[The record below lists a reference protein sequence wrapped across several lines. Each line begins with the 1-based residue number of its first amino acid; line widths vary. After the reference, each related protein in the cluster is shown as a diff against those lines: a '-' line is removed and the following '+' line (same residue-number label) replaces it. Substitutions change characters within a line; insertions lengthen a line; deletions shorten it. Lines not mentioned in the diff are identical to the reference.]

1 MQTSLKQL
9 HRKLAQVAR
18 RRRWSRRAAGCCAAA
33 VAVLWTLAVAFLL
46 DLTFELDVIQRLIV
60 LTLAAAVLCW
70 AFVRFVR
77 PWFGVRETESDL
89 ALMMEQRHHIDND
102 LIAALQFESADT
114 ARWGSVR
121 LQQSVIDSASSRG
134 EQLDVRHTAHGK
146 QTLSRSALL
155 AASMLAVVGVCLLF
169 PQHVATFLHRL
180 TLANTHYPAKTV
192 LEAVVI
198 NGDLVM
204 TPNDESTPRET
215 RSAEN
220 EPVWFVVRCCQDVP
234 KSGEV
239 VARGSED
246 RSIARVPLEQIS
258 SERRL
263 AAFEA
268 VIAVLNQPTHGEGK
282 PMGELVSD
290 DLALVESEV
299 PEVRTVFVGTQP
311 QLELTSHVS
320 QIRQHCEAAVQSPPT
335 GIVFVGRLPEMVESL
350 RYQIYLG
357 DAWTNR
363 SAIEMIPLPVV
374 EPQFDVKPPDYA
386 VGEEEQATY
395 TGASSFTVLTG
406 SQIRVRV
413 LAVNSKPLASVTM
426 RVRASRGV
434 SEYTLVRD
442 SRSGTQWS
450 LPVDCEALRSVTE
463 ELQYEI
469 VAQDHD
475 GLRPREPVLGQIRV
489 RPDLP
494 PTALMQTVHR
504 VVLPM
509 ARPKLVFRIDDDHS
523 VARLRLGVE
532 IERSNKTEGS
542 RENVTSAEIVHF
554 DVTSAKLP
562 LGAVSLPYRGAY
574 SLDLSNLN
582 VSKGDELKLT
592 LEATDGRGRTEGI
605 VTFSEPLFLEVSDE
619 AGVLAA
625 ISEPDSDAERRL
637 DEMIQQQLD
646 AGEGG

>member
-46 DLTFELDVIQRLIV
+46 DLAFELDVIQRLIV
-60 LTLAAAVLCW
+60 LTLAAAALCW

-77 PWFGVRETESDL
+77 PWFGIRETESDL

-102 LIAALQFESADT
+102 LIAAIQFESADT
-114 ARWGSVR
+114 ARWGSMR

-134 EQLDVRHTAHGK
+134 ERLDVRHTAHGK

-155 AASMLAVVGVCLLF
+155 AASMLAVVGICLLF
-169 PQHVATFLHRL
+169 PQHVSTFLHRL
-180 TLANTHYPAKTV
+180 TLANAHYPAKTV

-198 NGDLVM
+198 NGDVVM
-204 TPNDESTPRET
+204 TPHDESTPRET

-220 EPVWFVVRCCQDVP
+220 EPVWFVVRCGQDVP

-246 RSIARVPLEQIS
+246 RSIARIPLEQIS
-258 SERRL
+258 SDRRH

-268 VIAVLNQPTHGEGK
+268 VIAVLNQQAHGQGN
-282 PMGELVSD
+282 PMAELAPD

-299 PEVRTVFVGTQP
+299 PELRTVFVGTQP
-311 QLELTSHVS
+311 QLDLTSQIT
-320 QIRQHCEAAVQSPPT
+320 QIRQHCEAAFQSPPK
-335 GIVFVGRLPEMVESL
+335 GIAFVGRLPEMVESL
-350 RYQIYLG
+350 RYQVYLG
-357 DAWTNR
+357 DAWTNG
-363 SAIEMIPLPVV
+363 STIEMIPLPVI
-374 EPQFDVKPPDYA
+374 EPQFDVKPPEYA

-413 LAVNSKPLASVTM
+413 LAVNSKSLVSVRM
-426 RVRASRGV
+426 RVRAPRGV
-434 SEYTLVRD
+434 SEYTLDRD
-442 SRSGTQWS
+442 SKSGTQWS

-469 VAQDHD
+469 VAHDQD

-489 RPDLP
+489 RPDHP
-494 PTALMQTVHR
+494 PTTLMQTVHR
-504 VVLPM
+504 VVLPT

-523 VARLRLGVE
+523 LARLRLCLEV
-532 IERSNKTEGS
+532 ERSSNPEGS
-542 RENVTSAEIVHF
+542 REDVTSPEIVHF
-554 DVTSAKLP
+554 DVASDKLP
-562 LGAVSLPYRGAY
+562 LRAVSLPYRDAY
-574 SLDLSNLN
+574 SLDLSKLNL
-582 VSKGDELKLT
+582 SKGDELELT
-592 LEATDGRGRTEGI
+592 LEATDGRGQTEGI
-605 VTFSEPLFLEVSDE
+605 VTLSEPLFLQVSDE

-625 ISEPDSDAERRL
+625 ISETDPDAERRL